1 MNRTTAGTARPE
13 RHCVGSG
20 VRRAVWRPLR
30 PGRLAPALLLVADVG
45 SASQSALDPAGA
57 GARQIAELFWWM
69 GAGAL
74 LIWAAVL
81 GIALYVTGVQPGR
94 HSDRAARGMIVGAG
108 IVFPIVVLTALLL
121 YSLPLM
127 PQLRAPA
134 NADVRVAVSGEQW
147 WWRVHYL
154 PPDGDPVELAN
165 EIRLPVGQRTQFR
178 LTTADVIHSFWVPS
192 LGGKMDMIPGR
203 VNTLVLEPTRP
214 GVYHGVCA
222 EFCGTSHALM
232 KFVAVA
238 MEPEAFARWLEHQAS
253 PARAPTT
260 ASARRGQR
268 AFQANGCGACHTI
281 RGTAAAGK
289 VGPDLTHV
297 GSRLTLGAG
306 TLANQRDALM
316 RWIGHTEQVKP
327 DVKMPAFGMLPRGQ
341 REAIATYLGGL
352 E

>member
-1 MNRTTAGTARPE
+1 MNCTTAATDRPE
-13 RHCVGSG
+13 CRCVGSA
-20 VRRAVWRPLR
+20 VQHAVWRPLR
-30 PGRLAPALLLVADVG
+30 PGVLAPALLLIADVG
-45 SASQSALDPAGA
+45 SASQSALHPAGA

-74 LIWAAVL
+74 LIWAAVV

-94 HSDRAARGMIVGAG
+94 HSDRAARWMIVGAG
-108 IVFPIVVLTALLL
+108 IIFPIVVLTALLL

-165 EIRLPVGQRTQFR
+165 EIRLPVGKRTQFR

-253 PARAPTT
+253 PARVPTT

-297 GSRLTLGAG
+297 GSRLALGAG

-327 DVKMPAFGMLPRGQ
+327 DVKMPAFGMLPRAQ